1 MKKTIFY
8 WSPCLNKVGTVISTK
23 NSAISIA
30 KYKKNQ
36 FDVKLINACGEWD
49 EYKNDLTKNGVDV
62 IDFPIKY
69 FKFLPKTGYFS
80 SRFSYIIIF
89 LLSFF
94 PLLILLKKEKPD
106 FIILHLITSLPL
118 FLLLLFSFKTK
129 FILRISGYPKLNMLR
144 KKFWQ
149 KVSNKLYKITCPT
162 EELLE
167 QLNLMKIFPNEKTF
181 FLQDAIINFDNF
193 HPFKKINFKDYG
205 IVNKKIILGVGRLTV
220 QKNFSYLINEFSK
233 FLKIKDQYVLVIL
246 GKGEEKNNLIKLIK
260 KKNLSN
266 SVYLL
271 GNVKNVYDFM
281 RSSDVFVLSSL
292 WEELGFVIAEAALN
306 NLFIISSDC
315 PNGPKEFLNY
325 GKNGIIY
332 NTNKENS
339 LLNALVNFSDLK
351 NHKEKIINAKKN
363 CSKYTKFNHHKSL
376 IKIILNK

>member
-1 MKKTIFY
+1 M
-8 WSPCLNKVGTVISTK
+8 
-23 NSAISIA
+23 
-30 KYKKNQ
+30 
-36 FDVKLINACGEWD
+36 
-49 EYKNDLTKNGVDV
+49 
-62 IDFPIKY
+62 
-69 FKFLPKTGYFS
+69 
-80 SRFSYIIIF
+80 
-89 LLSFF
+89 
-94 PLLILLKKEKPD
+94 LILLKKEKPD
-106 FIILHLITSLPL
+106 FIIIHLITSLPL

-129 FILRISGYPKLNMLR
+129 FILRISGYPKLNILR

-149 KVSNKLYKITCPT
+149 KVSSKLYKITCPT

-306 NLFIISSDC
+306 NLFIM
-315 PNGPKEFLNY
+315 
-325 GKNGIIY
+325 
-332 NTNKENS
+332 
-339 LLNALVNFSDLK
+339 V
-351 NHKEKIINAKKN
+351 
-363 CSKYTKFNHHKSL
+363 
-376 IKIILNK
+376 

>member
-49 EYKNDLTKNGVDV
+49 EYKNDLIKNGVDI

-106 FIILHLITSLPL
+106 FIIIHLITSLPL

-149 KVSNKLYKITCPT
+149 KVSSKLYKITCPT

-167 QLNLMKIFPNEKTF
+167 QLNLIKIFPNEKTF

-193 HPFKKINFKDYG
+193 YPFKKINFKDYG

>member
-49 EYKNDLTKNGVDV
+49 EYKNDLIKNGVDI

>member
-49 EYKNDLTKNGVDV
+49 EYKNDLIKNGVDI

-149 KVSNKLYKITCPT
+149 KVSSKLYKITCPT
-162 EELLE
+162 EELLA
-167 QLNLMKIFPNEKTF
+167 QLNLMKIFPNEKAF

-193 HPFKKINFKDYG
+193 YPFKKINFKDYG
-205 IVNKKIILGVGRLTV
+205 IVNKKIILGVGRLTF

-332 NTNKENS
+332 STNKENS
-339 LLNALVNFSDLK
+339 LLDALVNFSDLK

>member
-162 EELLE
+162 EELLA
-167 QLNLMKIFPNEKTF
+167 QLNLMKIFPNEKAF

-193 HPFKKINFKDYG
+193 YPFKKINFKDFG

>member
-118 FLLLLFSFKTK
+118 FLLILISFKTK

-162 EELLE
+162 EELLA
-167 QLNLMKIFPNEKTF
+167 QLNLMKIFPNEKAF

-193 HPFKKINFKDYG
+193 YPFKKINFKDFG

>member
-49 EYKNDLTKNGVDV
+49 EYKNDLIKNGVDI

-118 FLLLLFSFKTK
+118 FLLLLFNFKTK

-149 KVSNKLYKITCPT
+149 KVSSKLYKITCPT

-167 QLNLMKIFPNEKTF
+167 QLNLIKIFPNEKTF

-193 HPFKKINFKDYG
+193 YPFKKINFKDYG
-205 IVNKKIILGVGRLTV
+205 IVNKKIILGVGRLTF

>member
-149 KVSNKLYKITCPT
+149 KVSSKLYKITCPT
-162 EELLE
+162 EELLA
-167 QLNLMKIFPNEKTF
+167 QLNLMKIFPNEKAF

-193 HPFKKINFKDYG
+193 YPFKKINFKDYG

-292 WEELGFVIAEAALN
+292 WEELGFVMAEAALN

>member
-106 FIILHLITSLPL
+106 FIIIHLITSLPL

-149 KVSNKLYKITCPT
+149 KVSSKLYKITCPT
-162 EELLE
+162 EELLA
-167 QLNLMKIFPNEKTF
+167 QLNLMKIFPNEKAF

-193 HPFKKINFKDYG
+193 YPFKKINFKDFG

-233 FLKIKDQYVLVIL
+233 FLKIKNQYVLIIL

>member
-23 NSAISIA
+23 NSAVAIA
-30 KYKKNQ
+30 KYKKKK

-49 EYKNDLTKNGVDV
+49 EYKNDLNKNGIDV

-69 FKFLPKTGYFS
+69 YKFLPKTGYFS

-94 PLLILLKKEKPD
+94 PLLVLLKKEKPN

-129 FILRISGYPKLNMLR
+129 FILRISGYPKLNILR

-149 KVSNKLYKITCPT
+149 KVSCKLFKITCPT
-162 EELLE
+162 EELLTK
-167 QLNLMKIFPNEKTF
+167 LNLTKIFPNKKVF

-193 HPFKKINFKDYG
+193 YPFKKIDFKDYG
-205 IVNKKIILGVGRLTV
+205 ITNKKIILSVGRLTV

-233 FLKIKDQYVLVIL
+233 FLKIKNQYVLIIL
-246 GKGEEKNNLIKLIK
+246 GKGEEKKNLIKLIK

-271 GNVKNVYDFM
+271 GNVNNVYDFM

-315 PNGPKEFLNY
+315 PNGPKEFLNH

-339 LLNALVNFSDLK
+339 LLNALVNFSELK
-351 NHKEKIINAKKN
+351 NPEEKIINAKKN
-363 CSKYTKFNHHKSL
+363 CSNYTKFKHHKNL
-376 IKIILNK
+376 IKILLNE

>member
-1 MKKTIFY
+1 MKNI
-8 WSPCLNKVGTVISTK
+8 
-23 NSAISIA
+23 
-30 KYKKNQ
+30 KKKK

-49 EYKNDLTKNGVDV
+49 EYKNDLNKNGIDV

-69 FKFLPKTGYFS
+69 YKFLPKTGYFS

-94 PLLILLKKEKPD
+94 PLLVLLKKEKPN

-129 FILRISGYPKLNMLR
+129 FILRISGYPKLNILR

-149 KVSNKLYKITCPT
+149 KVSCKLFKITCPT
-162 EELLE
+162 EELLTK
-167 QLNLMKIFPNEKTF
+167 LNLTKIFPNKKVF

-193 HPFKKINFKDYG
+193 YPFKKIDFKDYG
-205 IVNKKIILGVGRLTV
+205 ITNKKIILSVGRLTV

-233 FLKIKDQYVLVIL
+233 FLKIKNQYVLIIL
-246 GKGEEKNNLIKLIK
+246 GKGEEKKNLIKLIK

-271 GNVKNVYDFM
+271 GNVNNVYDFM

-315 PNGPKEFLNY
+315 PNGPKEFLNH

-339 LLNALVNFSDLK
+339 LLNALVNFSELK
-351 NHKEKIINAKKN
+351 NPEEKIINAKKN
-363 CSKYTKFNHHKSL
+363 CSKYTKFKHHKNL
-376 IKIILNK
+376 IKILLNE

>member
-49 EYKNDLTKNGVDV
+49 EYKNDLIKNGVDI

-106 FIILHLITSLPL
+106 FIIIHLITSLPL

-149 KVSNKLYKITCPT
+149 KVSSKLYKITCPT
-162 EELLE
+162 EELLA
-167 QLNLMKIFPNEKTF
+167 QLNLMKIFPNEKAF

-193 HPFKKINFKDYG
+193 YPFKKINFKDFG

-332 NTNKENS
+332 STNKENS
-339 LLNALVNFSDLK
+339 LLDALVNFSDLK

>member
-49 EYKNDLTKNGVDV
+49 EYKNDLIKNGVDI

-149 KVSNKLYKITCPT
+149 KVSSKLYKITCPT

-193 HPFKKINFKDYG
+193 YPFKKINFKDYG

-332 NTNKENS
+332 STNKENS
-339 LLNALVNFSDLK
+339 LLDALVNFSDLK

>member
-49 EYKNDLTKNGVDV
+49 EYKNDLIKNGVDI

-149 KVSNKLYKITCPT
+149 KVSSKLYKITCPT

-193 HPFKKINFKDYG
+193 YPFKKINFKDYG
-205 IVNKKIILGVGRLTV
+205 IVNKKIILGVGRLTF

-332 NTNKENS
+332 STNKENS
-339 LLNALVNFSDLK
+339 LLDALVNFSDLK

>member
-49 EYKNDLTKNGVDV
+49 EYKNDLIKNGVDI

-106 FIILHLITSLPL
+106 FIIIHLITSLPL

-149 KVSNKLYKITCPT
+149 KVSSKLYKITCPT

-167 QLNLMKIFPNEKTF
+167 QLNLIKIFPNEKTF

-193 HPFKKINFKDYG
+193 YPFKKINFKDYG
-205 IVNKKIILGVGRLTV
+205 IVNKKIILGVGRLTF

-292 WEELGFVIAEAALN
+292 WEELGFVMAEAALN